1 MMVMSQGRDADS
13 VRKFIGYPEILR
25 GYDRESYRVPAGQC
39 SQGSSQSY
47 RCLPLFGSRVAVLNT
62 ELRFPLVRRLD
73 FGIIPI
79 SLPPLEGLAFFDA
92 GLAWFGGQDVRL
104 RGDSGNLRDPS
115 VTRSLLRSYGFGVRV
130 NLYGFALLRWDYAIP
145 LDGPSRKQGYWRF
158 SLGPSF

>member
-1 MMVMSQGRDADS
+1 MSQGRDADS

-25 GYDRESYRVPAGQC
+25 GYDRESYRVEQGQC
-39 SQGSSQSY
+39 AQAGSGQSY
-47 RCLPLFGSRVAVLNT
+47 RCLPLFGSRVAVVNA

-79 SLPPLEGLAFFDA
+79 TLPPIEAMTFFDA
-92 GLAWFGGQDVRL
+92 GLAWFSGQDVRL
-104 RGDSGNLRDPS
+104 RGDSGNLRDPG

-130 NLYGFALLRWDYAIP
+130 NLYNFALLRWDYAIP
-145 LDGPSRKQGYWRF
+145 LDGPNRKDGYWRF

>member
-1 MMVMSQGRDADS
+1 
-13 VRKFIGYPEILR
+13 
-25 GYDRESYRVPAGQC
+25 
-39 SQGSSQSY
+39 
-47 RCLPLFGSRVAVLNT
+47 
-62 ELRFPLVRRLD
+62 
-73 FGIIPI
+73 
-79 SLPPLEGLAFFDA
+79 LAFFDA

-158 SLGPSF
+158 SLGPSFSERGTRDARCATRGGRRRALRGAFLFPRAAVGLRAQGLIAG